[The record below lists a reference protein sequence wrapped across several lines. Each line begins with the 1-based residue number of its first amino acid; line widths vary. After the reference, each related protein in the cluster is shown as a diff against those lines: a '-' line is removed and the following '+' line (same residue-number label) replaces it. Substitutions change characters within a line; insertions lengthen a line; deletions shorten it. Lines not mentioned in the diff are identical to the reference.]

1 MKRRSALTL
10 PVATIGALAHQNM
23 PSQTPNQPRVAV
35 AALMHESNS
44 FNPARTAL
52 ADFKTELPAPGTDLI
67 ATWAKNMNEVA
78 GFIAESQR
86 DFTLV
91 PILYANA
98 TPKGAVER
106 QAFETLTQHLVGG
119 LKNAGRLDGIYLA
132 LHGALYTED
141 FPQGDLEIV
150 RRVRAAVGARI
161 PLVVTHDF
169 HANIS
174 PEMSQY
180 CDALVVYKMNPHLDT
195 KERGAQAATI
205 LRRTLRH
212 EVKPVT
218 VVVKPPMIYNIVF
231 QHTESE
237 PLQPIKQASIDLEK
251 SNPKVLAASV
261 SGGYQY
267 NDCEWMGPSVTV
279 VTDNDPELARRE
291 AQRLAD
297 QMWATRDRIR
307 LNLPDAAQAVR
318 EAMAATKFP
327 VALFDI
333 GDNIGGGSAGDST
346 FLLEELVKQKAQGW
360 VVVMAD
366 KAAVEAAKKAGLGGA
381 FDRPVGGQTDEAHGK
396 PVPIRGRVKSLHL
409 GQYIETAVRHGGRRY
424 WDLGHAAVIQVEG
437 STAELE
443 NLLLVTTLRSSPDSL
458 NQLISCGIYPERQRI
473 LVAKGTVAPRAAYE
487 PVAARIQMVDTPG
500 ATSVNPARY
509 TFKRLRPGL
518 FGVK

>member
-1 MKRRSALTL
+1 MTRRRATATSA
-10 PVATIGALAHQNM
+10 ALALATTTMSSAQ
-23 PSQTPNQPRVAV
+23 SKPRVAIG
-35 AALMHESNS
+35 ALMHESNS
-44 FNPARTAL
+44 FNPAATAL
-52 ADFKTELPAPGTDLI
+52 RDFSLDLPRTGGPDLI
-67 ATWAKNMNEVA
+67 AQWAKNMNEVA
-78 GFIAESQR
+78 GFISAAQDHFS
-86 DFTLV
+86 LV
-91 PILYANA
+91 PLLYANA
-98 TPKGAVER
+98 TPKGAVTR
-106 QAFETLTQHLVGG
+106 DAFEALTGHLIHG
-119 LKNAGRLDGIYLA
+119 LKAAGKLDGVYLA
-132 LHGALYTED
+132 LHGALFCED
-141 FPQGDLEIV
+141 FPQGDEEIV
-150 RRVRAAVGARI
+150 RRVRGAIGNEI

-174 PEMSQY
+174 PNMSKY
-180 CDALVVYKMNPHLDT
+180 VNALVVYKMNPHLDT
-195 KERGAQAATI
+195 KERGIQAATI
-205 LRRTLRH
+205 LRRTLAK

-251 SNPKVLAASV
+251 SNRKVLAASV

-267 NDCEWMGPSVTV
+267 NDCEWMGPAVTV
-279 VTDNDPELARRE
+279 VTDGDPALAKRE
-291 AQRLAD
+291 AERLAE
-297 QMWATRDRIR
+297 QMWNTRDRIR
-307 LNLPDAAQAVR
+307 LTLPDAAKAVAD
-318 EAMAATKFP
+318 AMKAEKFP

-360 VVVMAD
+360 VYVLAD
-366 KAAVEAAKKAGLGGA
+366 SDAVTTAKTLGIGGK
-381 FDRPVGGQTDEAHGK
+381 FDMWVGGKTDEAHGK
-396 PVPIRGRVKSLHL
+396 PVHIKGVVKSLHL
-409 GQYIETAVRHGGRRY
+409 GKYIETAVRHGGRRY

-437 STAELE
+437 STPELE
-443 NLLLVTTLRSSPDSL
+443 SLLLVTTLRSSPDSL

-487 PVAARIQMVDTPG
+487 PVAAKIQLVDTPG